1 MIAKSYIKSTLEE
14 LDKLYNQASSQKK
27 AIYFSKLAL
36 MELCGWI
43 EESLDDIVIR
53 HANRN
58 LKESNNKTYCK
69 DSIVKPNYGFEY
81 KKNIRPMLISL
92 IGLIE
97 LEKLE
102 TELEKSAQLTLL
114 KGYLGNIKDSRNS
127 AAHTHLKGVTRRYN
141 APSRTIGDFNRI
153 SLIIDKIDS
162 ELRKK

>member
-36 MELCGWI
+36 IELCGWI

-53 HANRN
+53 HANRK
-58 LKESNNKTYCK
+58 LKEAKNMTYCK
-69 DSIVKPNYGFEY
+69 ESIVKPNYGFEY

-97 LEKLE
+97 VEKLE
-102 TELEKSAQLTLL
+102 SELEKTAQITLL
-114 KGYLGNIKDSRNS
+114 KGYLGNIRDSRNS
-127 AAHTHLKGVTRRYN
+127 AAHTHLKGVTKRYD
-141 APSRTIGDFNRI
+141 APSRIIGDFNRI
-153 SLIIDKIDS
+153 SLIMDKIDR
-162 ELRKK
+162 ELRNK